1 MKITFFS
8 IILLFILL
16 VVSCTA
22 CSLPLDEEV
31 ISEDVRI
38 VTWNIQNLFDDINNG
53 TEYDEYVPREKGWD
67 SDLFHLR
74 MGRIGEVF
82 DALLEEPP
90 QIILFQEIENLNTLQ
105 ILNNTFLEKKY
116 NNYMMSIVSSSLE
129 ECDLVVYVV
138 DSTRPMGKEEQELI
152 DMLIKKNRPYVIV
165 LNKSDTDSKYTK
177 DIRAFLLVNMKTN
190 SIIETS
196 ALKKDGID
204 KLKDA
209 IFEAS
214 PEGPQMYPEG
224 FYTDQEPEFRIAEI
238 IREKAITKMSQ
249 EIPHAL
255 YVEISDTEMKGEGE
269 KQKLWVRAFLTV
281 ERESQKGM
289 VIGKG
294 GGFKNSIFKFVYS
307 IFF

>member
-1 MKITFFS
+1 MKSAFVAIIGRPSAGKSTLLNAICGEKVSITAS
-8 IILLFILL
+8 VPQTTRNKIRGIITEERGQLVFIDTPGYHN
-16 VVSCTA
+16 S
-22 CSLPLDEEV
+22 
-31 ISEDVRI
+31 
-38 VTWNIQNLFDDINNG
+38 
-53 TEYDEYVPREKGWD
+53 
-67 SDLFHLR
+67 
-74 MGRIGEVF
+74 
-82 DALLEEPP
+82 
-90 QIILFQEIENLNTLQ
+90 
-105 ILNNTFLEKKY
+105 EKKY